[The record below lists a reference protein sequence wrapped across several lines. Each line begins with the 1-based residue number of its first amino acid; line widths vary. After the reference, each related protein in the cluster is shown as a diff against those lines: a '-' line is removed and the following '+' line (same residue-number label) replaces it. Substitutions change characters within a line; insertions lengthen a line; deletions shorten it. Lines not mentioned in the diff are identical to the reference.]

1 MVVCASFLLSEEMS
15 QAIVQGLDRRITNH
29 RNSRKWL
36 CSDYFSSMIAAL
48 FIAPPITVNFQIL
61 F

>member
-29 RNSRKWL
+29 GNSRKWS
-36 CSDYFSSMIAAL
+36 CSDYYSSRIAAL
-48 FIAPPITVNFQIL
+48 FIVPPITVNFQTL